1 MKLILRDAGFLS
13 TALARYRID
22 YCRIKYRNGKLNESK
37 RAARQN
43 ETGQIGN
50 ARPNGRQRTRER
62 AMPAAPAQSI
72 EHQQAAELIRG
83 FDLGR
88 LSPAFLNDPY
98 PTYAALRERAPIHH
112 LPDGSFFLT
121 RYDDVAQ
128 VYRDT
133 STWSSD
139 KKIDFRPAFADS
151 LLYEHHTTS
160 LVFNDPPVHTR
171 VRKLLAPVFTPRALK
186 AIEPRIEALVDRL
199 LDNAAQAGV
208 IDLIDDF
215 AAAIPMQLIGDLLGV
230 PQGERGPLR
239 KWSLAILGAL
249 EPVLKREQFDAGV
262 SSVAEFKAYLT
273 RLIAQRKENAG
284 SDGREILSILIN
296 ASEFAGDATDRGG
309 ELLSGLELIHNCI
322 FLLNAGHE
330 TTTNLIGN
338 SVDLLLRNPDAR
350 ADLAANPELIDTA
363 IEEFLR
369 MESPNQLGN
378 RRAVRDA
385 KLGDVAIAAGSYV
398 HLCIAAANRDPAQF
412 PNPDRLDIRR
422 SPNRN
427 LAFGLGIH
435 ACAGMSLARMEARI
449 AVGKLVKRFATI
461 ERAGDV
467 VRGGRARFRGFLHF
481 PVAVG

>member
-1 MKLILRDAGFLS
+1 M
-13 TALARYRID
+13 
-22 YCRIKYRNGKLNESK
+22 
-37 RAARQN
+37 
-43 ETGQIGN
+43 ETV
-50 ARPNGRQRTRER
+50 
-62 AMPAAPAQSI
+62 PAQSI
-72 EHQQAAELIRG
+72 GDGQAAELIRG
-83 FDLGR
+83 FDLSR
-88 LSPAFLNDPY
+88 LSQAFLNDPY
-98 PTYAALRERAPIHH
+98 PTYTALREYSPIHR

-121 RYDDVAQ
+121 RYDDVSQ

-139 KKIDFRPAFADS
+139 KKIDFKPAFGDS

-199 LDNAAQAGV
+199 LDHAARSGV

-230 PQGERGPLR
+230 PQDQRGPLR
-239 KWSLAILGAL
+239 QWSLTILGAL
-249 EPVLKREQFDAGV
+249 EPVLRCEQFDAGV
-262 SSVAEFKAYLT
+262 NSVAEFKAYLT
-273 RLIAQRKENAG
+273 ELIARRKDNPS

-296 ASEFAGDATDRGG
+296 ASEFAGEAAAGGG
-309 ELLSGLELIHNCI
+309 ERLSELELIHNCI

-350 ADLAANPELIDTA
+350 VDLAENPGLIDTA

-378 RRAVRDA
+378 RRAVRDTG
-385 KLGDVAIAAGSYV
+385 LGDVAIPAGSYV

-412 PNPDRLDIRR
+412 PDPDRLDIRR

-449 AVGKLVKRFATI
+449 AIGKLVRRFATI
-461 ERAGDV
+461 ERAGDL

-481 PVAVG
+481 PVAVR